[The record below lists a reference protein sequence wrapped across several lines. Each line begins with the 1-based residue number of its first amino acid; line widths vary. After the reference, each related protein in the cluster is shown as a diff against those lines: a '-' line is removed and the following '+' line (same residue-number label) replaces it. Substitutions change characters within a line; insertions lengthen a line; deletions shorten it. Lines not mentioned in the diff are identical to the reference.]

1 MKLWTLYKQSEVEA
15 NYPLNFDEI
24 VFPGLPQYKN
34 HGNHR
39 KSYMV
44 IYENNKVIESAVEVY
59 GNKQVV
65 KRPYCSMIQCDTYTV
80 P

>member
-1 MKLWTLYKQSEVEA
+1 
-15 NYPLNFDEI
+15 
-24 VFPGLPQYKN
+24 
-34 HGNHR
+34 
-39 KSYMV
+39 MV